1 MKRKRSVWVMS
12 WLKNCLEK
20 SEFNNILNLLKTE
33 KNIRLLFAIT

>member
-1 MKRKRSVWVMS
+1 MF
-12 WLKNCLEK
+12 WLKYRLEE